1 MLQEKKGDDNIVTTW
16 VTFFATLQGKKKGDD
31 NVVAIAFFFAQLIT
45 PFIPSKLTTFCFL
58 DFRSLI

>member
-45 PFIPSKLTTFCFL
+45 PFIPSKLTAFCFL